1 LLKKIRSARQLLTK
15 QSLPQNHIFNP
26 ALPPTPS
33 FPRQAKRNES
43 FFSAN
48 GSPILLVSSDAED
61 DAPTH
66 GNKSGDEDG
75 DSGDGFSD
83 DDLPDP
89 EALEAQILAKS
100 AKQSKASS
108 AISAN
113 TKTPISKSS
122 DGRRK
127 LKRGPSLVFRQSLL
141 PQPSRKGRDGET
153 DDGDEDEVELK
164 SIPLSDGRVV
174 TFNPLELDP
183 ARIEVEINEGG
194 LSEGEKEKVMERVK
208 SEVVKALTEKMERW
222 KVL

>member
-1 LLKKIRSARQLLTK
+1 MLTI
-15 QSLPQNHIFNP
+15 QSLPQNHVFNP

-61 DAPTH
+61 GAPTRRA
-66 GNKSGDEDG
+66 GSDEEADED
-75 DSGDGFSD
+75 DDESGDGFSD

-100 AKQSKASS
+100 AKHAKASS
-108 AISAN
+108 SAN
-113 TKTPISKSS
+113 TAKTPLSKSS
-122 DGRRK
+122 EGRRK

-141 PQPSRKGRDGET
+141 PQRPGKGRNDEDSEDGE
-153 DDGDEDEVELK
+153 EDEVELK
-164 SIPLSDGRVV
+164 TIPLSDGRVV

-183 ARIEVEINEGG
+183 ARIEAEISEGG
-194 LSEGEKEKVMERVK
+194 LSEGEKDKVMERVK